1 MRKFLHVL
9 ILLVSFDVSARQL
22 EESAKPIETIQ
33 SNRISNTDV
42 TFQLPR
48 FIFTYTN
55 TRVIVKFTNP
65 NNLKLVNNNYELD
78 LIVNGTNQ
86 KVVFDNNGIGN
97 LYYTFKN
104 DNALHVLIEDVNYT
118 VQPSVISIWYIVSPL
133 LIILLFFSYRIVVT
147 AKKNK
152 TPKLIVKRNAEATIG
167 TEIKSFPSTLKVVRV
182 KEEVEE
188 V

>member
-1 MRKFLHVL
+1 MKKILYIL
-9 ILLVSFDVSARQL
+9 ILLGSFNANARQL
-22 EESAKPIETIQ
+22 EETAKPIETIQ

-55 TRVIVKFTNP
+55 TRIIVKFTNP

-86 KVVFDNNGIGN
+86 KVVFDNNGTGN

-104 DNALHVLIEDVNYT
+104 NNALHILIEDVNYA

-133 LIILLFFSYRIVVT
+133 LITLLFFTYRITMTV
-147 AKKNK
+147 KKNK
-152 TPKLIVKRNAEATIG
+152 TPKLIVKRSLEP
-167 TEIKSFPSTLKVVRV
+167 TETETKLYPSTLNVVRV
-182 KEEVEE
+182 KEEAEE

>member
-1 MRKFLHVL
+1 MKKILYIIAVL
-9 ILLVSFDVSARQL
+9 SSFNLCARPL
-22 EESAKPIETIQ
+22 EEAVKPIEIIQ
-33 SNRISNTDV
+33 TNRINNADV

-55 TRVIVKFTNP
+55 TRIIVKFTNP

-104 DNALHVLIEDVNYT
+104 NNSLQILIEDVNYS

-133 LIILLFFSYRIVVT
+133 IITILFFAYRIAATV
-147 AKKNK
+147 KKNK
-152 TPKLIVKRNAEATIG
+152 TPRLIVKRNLESTE
-167 TEIKSFPSTLKVVRV
+167 TEIRMYPSTLKVVRV

-188 V
+188 F